1 MVDSHLQLVEEGI
14 PNNKHVSHRPQKNKE
29 AVCDASSVTKGPHK
43 HKQVATFQV
52 LSAGFPQGLCVSLQE
67 VAQHWPCSAVR
78 VGTNTNTL
86 YAAVLLTSKTK
97 QVSAELG
104 CTVWTQSNEIELHS
118 FNSFQ

>member
-1 MVDSHLQLVEEGI
+1 MVDSDLQLVEEGI
-14 PNNKHVSHRPQKNKE
+14 PNNKHVLHRPQKNKE

-78 VGTNTNTL
+78 VGTITNTL
-86 YAAVLLTSKTK
+86 YAAVLLILKTK
-97 QVSAELG
+97 QVSAEFDCKVLPNF
-104 CTVWTQSNEIELHS
+104 SELEQHS
-118 FNSFQ
+118 